1 MFSLFS
7 SSSPS
12 PSSITLSV
20 ILQLPGGSRKLLN
33 VTGTHV
39 SAVFDAAAR
48 ALGARPS
55 RVLLAGAALSPS
67 APLSSLSNLCEL
79 VVEEGAA
86 DGPPEARGGA
96 AASAVAAPAAPTASA
111 ARGEEETC
119 AICLE
124 GFLEAGE
131 FAATRAGA
139 CVHVFHATPCLAEW
153 RSRSSVCPLCRAPM
167 GGVGAGGG
175 GGGCAGGAG
184 AASTSTMTTTTTIL
198 TFPGGGGSSSSSG
211 VSPSQQAL
219 LGAGATAAAVAAM
232 LHAARSAVQTS
243 PGWAHARAL
252 LAQSLG
258 RATMAAVAEHT
269 FSAAAMGARGLGG
282 ALSRA
287 APFAGAV
294 AGAVLSG
301 AASGVRGLGA
311 PVRVFTGADG
321 SALMG
326 AVALS
331 ALTSSSSMGSRVGT
345 ISGPLGA
352 IGASLGAA
360 VYNEL
365 SGGGGGGD
373 PALRV
378 CVFCKSTIRLP
389 PGTGNFRCGACGHEL
404 AR

>member
-7 SSSPS
+7 SSPASV
-12 PSSITLSV
+12 TLSV

-33 VTGTHV
+33 VTGSHV
-39 SAVFDAAAR
+39 SAVFDAATR
-48 ALGARPS
+48 ALGMRPS
-55 RVLLAGAALSPS
+55 RVMLAGVELSPS

-79 VVEEGAA
+79 VVES
-86 DGPPEARGGA
+86 GPPEKSGGA
-96 AASAVAAPAAPTASA
+96 GTGAGTGAVVASSVGGAGASA
-111 ARGEEETC
+111 ASPASTSAPALAQREEEDTC

-124 GFLEAGE
+124 GFLESGE
-131 FAATRAGA
+131 FAATRAGS

-167 GGVGAGGG
+167 GGFGNV
-175 GGGCAGGAG
+175 
-184 AASTSTMTTTTTIL
+184 
-198 TFPGGGGSSSSSG
+198 GGGGSTATSAAGGGAAGG
-211 VSPSQQAL
+211 VSQSQAL
-219 LGAGATAAAVAAM
+219 LGAGATAAALTAM
-232 LHAARSAVQTS
+232 LSAARAAVQTS
-243 PGWAHARAL
+243 PGWAHARVVI
-252 LAQSLG
+252 AQALG
-258 RATMAAVAEHT
+258 RTTMAAVAEHT
-269 FSAAAMGARGLGG
+269 FSAAAMGARSVGG

-301 AASGVRGLGA
+301 TASGVRGLGA
-311 PVRVFTGADG
+311 PVRVFRGSEG

-331 ALTSSSSMGSRVGT
+331 ALASSNSMGTRVGNIT
-345 ISGPLGA
+345 GPLGA

-365 SGGGGGGD
+365 TGGEGGVD
-373 PALRV
+373 PSLRI

-389 PGTGNFRCGACGHEL
+389 PGVGNFRCGACGHEL

>member
-1 MFSLFS
+1 MFSLFT

-12 PSSITLSV
+12 PSSSTLSV

-39 SAVFDAAAR
+39 SAIFDAAAR

-86 DGPPEARGGA
+86 AGPTDARVGGGGGGA
-96 AASAVAAPAAPTASA
+96 AASAVAATAATPASS
-111 ARGEEETC
+111 ARGEEEETC

-124 GFLEAGE
+124 GFLESGL

-167 GGVGAGGG
+167 GGVGTGGD

-184 AASTSTMTTTTTIL
+184 AASTTTTTIL
-198 TFPGGGGSSSSSG
+198 TFPGGGSSSSG

-232 LHAARSAVQTS
+232 LHAARAAVQTS

-258 RATMAAVAEHT
+258 RTTMAAVAEHT
-269 FSAAAMGARGLGG
+269 FSAAAMGVRGLGG

-301 AASGVRGLGA
+301 AASGVRGLGS

-331 ALTSSSSMGSRVGT
+331 ALTSSASMGSRVGT

-365 SGGGGGGD
+365 SGGGGD

-389 PGTGNFRCGACGHEL
+389 PGVGNFRCGACGHEL